1 MMKVCIDAGHGGAD
15 AGAVNGKRYEKNDNL
30 EMALKLQNLL
40 QQQGVTVVM
49 TRKTDK
55 DVTLAQRTSLAN
67 KEKCNL
73 FLSLHRDSFPNAY
86 GATVYVY
93 SDASTKTYDYG
104 KAILDAVVNSG
115 GFASRGVRKGA
126 PNYKDFAVNRDTVMP
141 ACLLELG
148 FISSALDNSTYDRK
162 KDSIALAITKA
173 ICKQLGITYKDVKT
187 PTIKPVTPYK
197 PTIKEF
203 QQALIKDGY
212 RLPKYGADGYWG
224 NETAGAAKN
233 AILKRSGIYRNKNL
247 TAIIQ
252 KVVGVTADG
261 KYGADTEKAVRVYQK
276 ANGLTADGIVGINTY
291 KKILNVK

>member
-1 MMKVCIDAGHGGAD
+1 MAKICIDAGHGGKD
-15 AGAVNGKRYEKNDNL
+15 AGAVKGKRYEKNDNL

-67 KEKCNL
+67 KEKCDL
-73 FLSLHRDSFPNAY
+73 FLSLHRDSFKNAY

-93 SDASTKTYDYG
+93 SNASTKTYDYG

-148 FISSALDNSTYDRK
+148 FISSALDNSNFDRK
-162 KDSIALAITKA
+162 KDAIALAITKA
-173 ICKQLGITYKDVKT
+173 ICKQLGVTYKEIKAPTVK
-187 PTIKPVTPYK
+187 PKAYK

-224 NETAGAAKN
+224 NETATAATK
-233 AILKRSGIYRNKNL
+233 AILKRSVIYRNRNL

-261 KYGADTEKAVRVYQK
+261 KYGADTERAVRAYQK
-276 ANGLTADGIVGINTY
+276 ANRLTADGIVGINTY
-291 KKILNVK
+291 KKILGVK

>member
-1 MMKVCIDAGHGGAD
+1 MAKICIDAGHGGAD

-49 TRKTDK
+49 TRETDK

-93 SDASTKTYDYG
+93 SNANAKTYDYG

-126 PNYKDFAVNRDTVMP
+126 PNYKDFAVNRDTSMP

-162 KDSIALAITKA
+162 KDDIAKALCRA
-173 ICKQLGITYKDVKT
+173 ICKQLGVVYIDKSKRTE
-187 PTIKPVTPYK
+187 YK
-197 PTIKEF
+197 PSIKEF
-203 QQALIKDGY
+203 QTAASKDGY
-212 RLPKYGADGYWG
+212 KFPLFGADGAWG
-224 NETAGAAKN
+224 DETAGVAQS
-233 AILKRSGIYRNKNL
+233 AILRRSPVYRNKNL
-247 TAIIQ
+247 TALVQ
-252 KVVGVTADG
+252 KVIGVKVDG
-261 KYGADTEKAVRVYQK
+261 LYGKDTEKAVKEYQVK
-276 ANGLTADGIVGINTY
+276 YGLTPDGIVGINTY
-291 KKILNVK
+291 QKILCVK

>member
-1 MMKVCIDAGHGGAD
+1 MAKICIDAGHGGAD
-15 AGAVNGKRYEKNDNL
+15 AGAVNGRRKESNDNL

-40 QQQGVTVVM
+40 DKQGIKVVM
-49 TRKTDK
+49 TRENDTNP
-55 DVTLAQRTSLAN
+55 TLAQRTSLAN
-67 KEKCNL
+67 KEKCDL

-93 SDASTKTYDYG
+93 SKASQKTRDYG
-104 KAILDAVVNSG
+104 KAILDAVAG
-115 GFASRGVRKGA
+115 FFASRGVRKGA
-126 PNYKDFAVNRDTVMP
+126 PNYKDFAVNRDTTMP

-162 KDSIALAITKA
+162 KDAIALAITKA
-173 ICKQLGITYKDVKT
+173 ICKQLGVTYKEIKT
-187 PTIKPVTPYK
+187 PTVKPVVKTYK

-224 NETAGAAKN
+224 NETATAATK
-233 AILKRSGIYRNKNL
+233 AILKRSVVYRNRNL

-261 KYGADTEKAVRVYQK
+261 KYGADTEKAVRAYQK
-276 ANGLTADGIVGINTY
+276 ANGLTADGIVGIKTY
-291 KKILNVK
+291 KKILGVK

>member
-1 MMKVCIDAGHGGAD
+1 MAKICIDAGHGGKD

-40 QQQGVTVVM
+40 TKQGIKVVM
-49 TRKTDK
+49 TRENDTNP
-55 DVTLAQRTSLAN
+55 TLVQRTSLAN

-73 FLSLHRDSFPNAY
+73 FLSLHRDSFKNAY

-93 SDASTKTYDYG
+93 SNASTKTYDYG
-104 KAILDAVVNSG
+104 KAILDAVVSSG

-126 PNYKDFAVNRDTVMP
+126 PNYKDFAVNRDTSMP

-148 FISSALDNSTYDRK
+148 FISSALDNSSFDRK
-162 KDSIALAITKA
+162 KDSIALAIAKA
-173 ICKQLGITYKDVKT
+173 ICKQLGVTYKDVKA
-187 PTIKPVTPYK
+187 PTVKPVTPYK

-203 QQALIKDGY
+203 QKALIKDGY

-224 NETAGAAKN
+224 NETRVAATN
-233 AILKRSGIYRNKNL
+233 AILKRSVIFRNKNL
-247 TAIIQ
+247 TTIIQ

-261 KYGADTEKAVRVYQK
+261 KYGADTEKAVRVYQR
-276 ANGLTADGIVGINTY
+276 ANGLTPDGIVGINTY
-291 KKILNVK
+291 KKVLGI

>member
-1 MMKVCIDAGHGGAD
+1 MAKICIDAGHGGAD

-40 QQQGVTVVM
+40 TKQGVTVVM

-93 SDASTKTYDYG
+93 SNASTKTYDYG
-104 KAILDAVVNSG
+104 KNILNAVTDM

-126 PNYKDFAVNRDTVMP
+126 PNYKDFAVNRDTSMP

-148 FISSALDNSTYDRK
+148 FISSALDNSNFDRK
-162 KDSIALAITKA
+162 KDTIALAITKA
-173 ICKQLGITYKDVKT
+173 ICKQLGITYKDVKA
-187 PTIKPVTPYK
+187 PTVKPVTPYK

-203 QQALIKDGY
+203 QKALIKDGY

-224 NETAGAAKN
+224 NETRVAATN
-233 AILKRSGIYRNKNL
+233 AILKRSVVYRNKNL
-247 TAIIQ
+247 TAIVQ
-252 KVVGVTADG
+252 KVVGVKVDG
-261 KYGADTEKAVRVYQK
+261 LYGRDTEKAVRVYQK
-276 ANGLTADGIVGINTY
+276 ANRLTADGIVGINTY
-291 KKILNVK
+291 QKMLGVK